1 VSEPLPE
8 MVERRIAI
16 TALDLYALVLAMSQW
31 KLRDDGMV
39 YSDEPL
45 EDYLREARHL
55 VAYITG
61 EF

>member
-1 VSEPLPE
+1 
-8 MVERRIAI
+8 MERRIAL

-31 KLRDDGMV
+31 KMRDDGMV